1 MTKFLCS
8 AMFIVAVLTM
18 PVITYAQEQ
27 QSAPQGVEAAVQDPS
42 VKHAGR
48 YVDEFAFRLN
58 EGNVARPTMDRLE
71 SMVEGSAGKRLT
83 YKDLIQ

>member
-1 MTKFLCS
+1 
-8 AMFIVAVLTM
+8 M
-18 PVITYAQEQ
+18 PIYTVT
-27 QSAPQGVEAAVQDPS
+27 
-42 VKHAGR
+42 
-48 YVDEFAFRLN
+48 